1 MARQKTVATL
11 KKIRPGIECWITA
24 SIASPT
30 MAIPKTAAT
39 TRAWIALAAVSR
51 STAAIVGSSPA

>member
-1 MARQKTVATL
+1 MLDHRLDRVADNG
-11 KKIRPGIECWITA
+11 KPEDA
-24 SIASPT
+24 
-30 MAIPKTAAT
+30 